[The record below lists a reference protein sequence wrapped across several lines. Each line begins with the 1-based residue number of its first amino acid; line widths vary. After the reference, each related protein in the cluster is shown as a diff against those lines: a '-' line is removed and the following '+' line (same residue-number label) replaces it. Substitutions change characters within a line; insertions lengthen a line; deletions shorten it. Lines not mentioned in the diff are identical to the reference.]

1 VEMFTAE
8 VRKEQQA
15 QQDHKEAQ
23 VRKDFKV

>member
-1 VEMFTAE
+1 VEMFMAE
-8 VRKEQQA
+8 ARKEQQG